1 MSLLT
6 ISGEEEAE
14 VNHIT
19 RKGMEGVIRVL
30 YIRRFDKHIFTYHGN
45 GQVFMNDIPLSSDMF
60 YAWQHSSV
68 LKGPLFLPVYYSN
81 LLAVFNKNEHKEV
94 IHLAGRDIDLH
105 LRTAITGCITSLS
118 ISNPDSLLPLW
129 AGAGSGSR
137 HCWES

>member
-1 MSLLT
+1 
-6 ISGEEEAE
+6 
-14 VNHIT
+14 
-19 RKGMEGVIRVL
+19 
-30 YIRRFDKHIFTYHGN
+30 
-45 GQVFMNDIPLSSDMF
+45 MNDIPLSSDMF

-94 IHLAGRDIDLH
+94 IHLAGRNKDLIILEKEIH